1 MRDIVKKMKRQST
14 DKEEKKYIYMISKIY
29 KELLTL
35 NNETKNLIEK
45 WAKDLTKNLTQ
56 MPNKRMKKCSR
67 SYVIRKMQIKTMLPL
82 HTY

>member
-1 MRDIVKKMKRQST
+1 MRQ
-14 DKEEKKYIYMISKIY
+14 
-29 KELLTL
+29 
-35 NNETKNLIEK
+35 KNLIEK